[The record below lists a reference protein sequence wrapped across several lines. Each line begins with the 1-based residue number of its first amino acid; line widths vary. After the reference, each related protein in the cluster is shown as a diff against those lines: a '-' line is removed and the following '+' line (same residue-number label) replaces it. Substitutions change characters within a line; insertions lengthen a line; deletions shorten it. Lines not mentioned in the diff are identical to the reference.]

1 MKNENTNTNNPTSN
15 TNEVTNPNFN
25 NNVNPTLVAE
35 LKEKFDTTQNE
46 LNSKEYSVYLNPDQ
60 TEFFLNYVYDNITW
74 KGYESYAI
82 SETNTAFRNLVKKG
96 EINGGAKP
104 EMVEAIFHF
113 LKNFTGTGVNNATTF
128 RQICDQ
134 FAVPMTEINEDR
146 QVLRD
151 LSLELVAAEQGIPVE
166 NVIENLQKQY
176 NNNN

>member
-1 MKNENTNTNNPTSN
+1 MKVKNENPTTT
-15 TNEVTNPNFN
+15 TNEVTNPIN
-25 NNVNPTLVAE
+25 NEINPSLVAE
-35 LKEKFDTTQNE
+35 LKERFDTEQNT
-46 LNSKEYSVYLNPDQ
+46 LNTKEYSVFLNSEQ
-60 TEFFLNYVYDNITW
+60 TDFLLNYVYDNITW

-96 EINGGAKP
+96 ELNGTAKP

-128 RQICDQ
+128 RQVCDQ

-146 QVLRD
+146 QKLRD

-166 NVIENLQKQY
+166 NVIKNLQEQY

>member
-1 MKNENTNTNNPTSN
+1 MKVKNENPTTTTTEVNNPISN
-15 TNEVTNPNFN
+15 EINPA
-25 NNVNPTLVAE
+25 LVAE
-35 LKEKFDTTQNE
+35 LKEKFDAEQNTLNTKE
-46 LNSKEYSVYLNPDQ
+46 YPVFLNSDQ
-60 TEFFLNYVYDNITW
+60 TDFLLNYVYDNITW

-82 SETNTAFRNLVKKG
+82 SETNTTFRNLVKKG
-96 EINGGAKP
+96 EVNGNAKP
-104 EMVEAIFHF
+104 EIIEAIFHF

-146 QVLRD
+146 QKLRD
-151 LSLELVAAEQGIPVE
+151 ISLELVAAEQGIPVA